1 MRSFAQERHL
11 NLSHSGGAAQLTQDG
26 GSVERRIALS
36 MDGQQGTFVRYR
48 VEARDPDEFVLLAD
62 GTEVWRGTKDPHGS
76 SLRDAVILVA
86 AGRFVAD
93 SADM

>member
-1 MRSFAQERHL
+1 
-11 NLSHSGGAAQLTQDG
+11 
-26 GSVERRIALS
+26 

-48 VEARDPDEFVLLAD
+48 VEGRDPDEFVLLAD
-62 GTEVWRGTKDPHGS
+62 RTEVWRGTKDPRGS

-93 SADM
+93 STDM